1 MVVMNR
7 SALMAALAVGFALQ
21 RSRARLMLAESC
33 TGGLASSWLTDIAG
47 SSHWFDGGVVS
58 YANATKVG
66 FLGVKEATIRLHGAV
81 SSQTAAEMAEGLR
94 RQHRK
99 SLVSFGTHTT
109 ATLAAASVTGVAGP
123 TGGTPAKPLG
133 LVCFGWSGPWGLE
146 TEQRRFQGNRSQIR
160 EQAAFYALSG
170 ILARLSRG

>member
-1 MVVMNR
+1 MNG
-7 SALMAALAVGFALQ
+7 SALMASLAVGFALQ
-21 RSRARLMLAESC
+21 RSGVRLMLAESC
-33 TGGLASSWLTDIAG
+33 TGGLASRWLTDIAG
-47 SSHWFDGGVVS
+47 SSHWFDGAVVS

-81 SSQTAAEMAEGLR
+81 SLQTAAEMAEGLR

-99 SLVSFGTHTT
+99 ALVGFGTHTT
-109 ATLAAASVTGVAGP
+109 ELLAAASVTGVAGP
-123 TGGTPAKPLG
+123 TGGSKAKPVG

-146 TEQRRFQGNRSQIR
+146 TEQRLFQGDRAQIR
-160 EQAAFYALSG
+160 EKAAFHALSG